1 MRADCLG
8 AINLVVDVGFVGDLD
23 VPGESMWGFA
33 WFPCSAFGVKF
44 VAFVGIVSRLIML
57 ELVELNNSVS
67 AVGIK
72 FVAFVAVVG
81 NLIVFVELIGLNKS
95 VCEFT

>member
-1 MRADCLG
+1 
-8 AINLVVDVGFVGDLD
+8 
-23 VPGESMWGFA
+23 
-33 WFPCSAFGVKF
+33 
-44 VAFVGIVSRLIML
+44 ML

-81 NLIVFVELIGLNKS
+81 KLIVFVELIGLNKS

>member
-1 MRADCLG
+1 MA
-8 AINLVVDVGFVGDLD
+8 
-23 VPGESMWGFA
+23 
-33 WFPCSAFGVKF
+33 F
-44 VAFVGIVSRLIML
+44 VAIVGKLIML
-57 ELVELNNSVS
+57 ELVGLKNLVF

-81 NLIVFVELIGLNKS
+81 KLIVFVELIGLNKS